1 MSSKYKNTTAVR
13 NTVTRNVDDLTSET
27 ENIYE
32 SIAIISKRAN
42 QISQEIKEE
51 LNGKLEEFATSQDN
65 LEEIFENREQIEI
78 SKYYEKMPKPHSIAV
93 QEFIQDRVYYRRPEE
108 EEAATPGLGKEE

>member
-1 MSSKYKNTTAVR
+1 MSSKYKSTTAVR

-42 QISQEIKEE
+42 QVSQEIKEE

-108 EEAATPGLGKEE
+108 EEAATPALDKEE

>member
-1 MSSKYKNTTAVR
+1 MSSKYKNTAAVR

-42 QISQEIKEE
+42 QVSQEIKEE
-51 LNGKLEEFATSQDN
+51 LNGKLEEFGTSQDN

-108 EEAATPGLGKEE
+108 EEAATPALDKEE